1 MIKEKYTDY
10 YTASGSYRKYL
21 MKQESANTAEMY
33 DYFSRLEIRCRQ
45 LLRCNELVQASNP
58 AVSRMVVR
66 IGEFISDMRGLAKNV
81 FEKEGD
87 NLHRMFA
94 DLYDESAS
102 VVEGFEAEASQ
113 YLSKLESLSE
123 SAQLIQRR
131 THFTKNHAKNA
142 QRSNAAK
149 MAWRA
154 NREKFKSG
162 IKKFHASSAGKQ
174 FHRNM
179 SRYSKRVNSE
189 SVSFTHDDLIMTA
202 KGLSS
207 CCTHII
213 IEAENILIDNAG
225 RIDEKVMESVL
236 TMREVFYIFNEALCC
251 LVDAVFQEDM
261 ESVANVVDIIKDY
274 YDLVGAGDK
283 DLPDA
288 SGVDIEGQP

>member
-1 MIKEKYTDY
+1 MIKEKYSDY

-45 LLRCNELVQASNP
+45 LLRCSELSQASNP
-58 AVSRMVVR
+58 NISRMTVK
-66 IGEFISDMRGLAKNV
+66 IGEFISDMRGLAKSI
-81 FEKEGD
+81 FEETGD
-87 NLHRMFA
+87 RLHRLFA

-102 VVEGFEAEASQ
+102 VVEGFEQEATQ
-113 YLSKLESLSE
+113 YLSKMEMLSE
-123 SAQLIQRR
+123 DAQLIQRR
-131 THFTKNHAKNA
+131 THWKKNHAKNA

-149 MAWRA
+149 MSWRA
-154 NREKFKSG
+154 NREKFKVG
-162 IKKFHASSAGKQ
+162 VKKFHASSAGKQ
-174 FHRNM
+174 FHRNL
-179 SRYSKRVNSE
+179 SRFSKRATAE
-189 SVSFTHDDLIMTA
+189 SANFTHDDLLMTA

-207 CCTHII
+207 ACTHII

-225 RIDEKVMESVL
+225 RVDEKVMESAL

-274 YDLVGAGDK
+274 YDLAGVGDGNW
-283 DLPDA
+283 PDTD
-288 SGVDIEGQP
+288 GVSAEFTP